1 MMVVE
6 LHKYDRMPVPK
17 PKPAVPP
24 HEALYRRPAPRKA
37 DHHVDR
43 RPFWR
48 AWLDSRN

>member
-6 LHKYDRMPVPK
+6 LHKYDRMPVPE
-17 PKPAVPP
+17 PKPVVPP
-24 HEALYRRPAPRKA
+24 HEAPYRRPAPRRA
-37 DHHVDR
+37 EHRAGR